1 MPWPFRRH
9 RSDGSGAGTSSAPA
23 ANAPAAAPFTHDD
36 LAGVRRL
43 TARPGSWQ
51 SLDPLRPAATG
62 AAAPIVSSSASF
74 IAHLAGTQPLVSDAS
89 LREVSAEGPRG
100 VSYGLARPLPGE
112 PAPPAPPPS
121 GPAIEPAAEA
131 SVSAENYAAQDV
143 TRRPVVASG
152 PPAHTDLTSYVGD
165 LQPAEWKSDALDQPY
180 LEAALAGDEGR
191 EELPPP
197 IFSTLLAERTGRDL
211 AELRPDLAGVDADG
225 SEFEDA
231 DGPTAGGEGG
241 SLSGRRHSLAE
252 SRRLGLGAPLPSRP
266 LDVGHHE
273 RVEPP
278 EPEPIVFELPE
289 PESPPVMLAPPEPAR
304 RAVAHYRRAEVPPG
318 VRSDVTRALGR
329 DPGPVSIRRD
339 EEASSVAARIG
350 ARAFTRAGEVFLP
363 METGPLDAPE
373 TRAVL
378 AHELTHA
385 VQHRVYGGNLP
396 RTSSAEGR
404 RLEAEAHAVERYVR
418 GDDPTSLVAPLRTL
432 RATAGDPRIDS
443 GGFVRSVTEQLVAR
457 GAAQW
462 DEQGSLVF
470 RPPDA
475 ADEEWRAPTVQ
486 DSSLQIAM
494 DDENRATS
502 QYGLTRGASTTA
514 DDDRRENDRHLQ
526 FVHSRRA
533 DLEGAGGAVA
543 ADAQASLQYE
553 QNRSA
558 TADAQAERQEFER
571 HLNFV
576 NTQGGGGND
585 QPEINLVSGGLGT
598 AFGLTSSLFASYD
611 EVAEERATHY
621 VAEGHTAAFT
631 WGSGS
636 SPSTPGAARTSGTPH
651 TPGATGTTATTGTT
665 AGTGT
670 GSGSTPSTPA
680 STPTSTPASTPT
692 STTGAGAGAR
702 ATPSLGGTEG
712 HWEDDDEIHIAEGGF
727 GAALGLT
734 GNLFAAYD
742 QDLSKDAH
750 FTQHWVEPA
759 ARGAVAAGTAALAAG
774 AATPATT
781 AATTAATTQPTGA
794 AAGAAVAQ
802 GAHHELDAPGTR
814 ARERAISGTD
824 PTDVVSH
831 LDDQDLEDLAT
842 MLFERLQTRLRR
854 DLIIDRERSG
864 FLTDFR

>member
-9 RSDGSGAGTSSAPA
+9 RSGGSAPA
-23 ANAPAAAPFTHDD
+23 APAGSNAPAAAPLTHDD
-36 LAGVRRL
+36 LAGTRRL

-74 IAHLAGTQPLVSDAS
+74 LAHLAGTQTLVSDAS

-100 VSYGLARPLPGE
+100 VSYGLAQARPGE
-112 PAPPAPPPS
+112 PAPPAPPRP
-121 GPAIEPAAEA
+121 IEPAAEVPA
-131 SVSAENYAAQDV
+131 SAESYAAEDV

-152 PPAHTDLTSYVGD
+152 PPVHADLTSYVGE
-165 LQPAEWKSDALDQPY
+165 LQPAAPETDALDEQYFEPS
-180 LEAALAGDEGR
+180 LADDDMR

-197 IFSTLLAERTGRDL
+197 IFSSLLAERTGRDL
-211 AELRPDLAGVDADG
+211 AELRPDLAGVDEEGTSFDDG
-225 SEFEDA
+225 DRS
-231 DGPTAGGEGG
+231 GAGGEPG
-241 SLSGRRHSLAE
+241 SPSGRRHSLAE

-273 RVEPP
+273 RVEPR
-278 EPEPIVFELPE
+278 EPEPIVLELPE
-289 PESPPVMLAPPEPAR
+289 PEPPPVMAPPPPEPSR

-318 VRSDVTRALGR
+318 VRSEVTRALGR
-329 DPGPVSIRRD
+329 DPGAIGIRRD

-350 ARAFTRAGEVFLP
+350 ARAFTRSGEVFLP
-363 METGPLDAPE
+363 MEAGPLDAPE

-418 GDDPTSLVAPLRTL
+418 GDDPAPRIAPVRTL
-432 RATAGDPRIDS
+432 RATAGDPRIDT
-443 GGFVRSVTEQLVAR
+443 GGFVRSITEQLVAR
-457 GAAQW
+457 GAARW
-462 DEQGSLVF
+462 DDQGSLVF

-494 DDENRATS
+494 DDDYRATT
-502 QYGLTRGASTTA
+502 QYGSTRGASTTA

-526 FVHSRRA
+526 FVHGRRG
-533 DLEGAGGAVA
+533 DLEAAGGAVA

-558 TADAQAERQEFER
+558 SADAQTERQEFER

-576 NTQGGGGND
+576 SSQGGGND

-598 AFGLTSSLFASYD
+598 AFGLTSSLFAAYD

-621 VAEGHTAAFT
+621 VAPGQTAAFT

-636 SPSTPGAARTSGTPH
+636 SPSTPGTPRTTGTTPGTSGTP
-651 TPGATGTTATTGTT
+651 GTTGTT
-665 AGTGT
+665 PT
-670 GSGSTPSTPA
+670 STPSTP
-680 STPTSTPASTPT
+680 STPTSTP
-692 STTGAGAGAR
+692 GAGAGAH
-702 ATPSLGGTEG
+702 APSSFGGTEG
-712 HWEDDDEIHIAEGGF
+712 HWEDRDEKQIISGGF
-727 GAALGLT
+727 GTALGLT
-734 GNLFAAYD
+734 GSLFAAYD
-742 QDLSKDAH
+742 EDLSKDAH
-750 FTQHWVEPA
+750 FNQQWIEPTARA
-759 ARGAVAAGTAALAAG
+759 ATTAATAATAAG

-781 AATTAATTQPTGA
+781 TALTAQQTGA
-794 AAGAAVAQ
+794 AAGAVAAQ
-802 GAHHELDAPGTR
+802 GAHHELDTAGTR

-824 PTDVVSH
+824 PTDVVAH